1 MIPEGRRQESGP
13 GLSVTVVSPGV
24 TRTEGVG
31 RTASPEVAAA
41 LTRMRDESA
50 MPPSAIAS
58 AIGYAIE
65 QPAGVDVNEIVVRPT
80 AQA

>member
-1 MIPEGRRQESGP
+1 MS
-13 GLSVTVVSPGV
+13 
-24 TRTEGVG
+24 
-31 RTASPEVAAA
+31 AA
-41 LTRMRDESA
+41 LTRMRDEIA